1 MPSRAYIKEAFHA
14 AVPIMLGYVAIGIPC
29 GILCDS
35 IGLGPVQVFMMSILF
50 YSGAGQFMIPNM
62 WLAGAPI
69 ASIIAGSPLAS
80 IIASVSLV
88 NTRQMLYA
96 ASFAPRCASVSKRL
110 SFLFAATVTDES
122 YGVNTTRFEE
132 GGWSV
137 DRALFVNL
145 FSNLSWTLSNVVGV
159 LVGSA
164 VGIPLAIASF
174 AMTSIFICLLVT
186 QKITVENVVAA
197 VVAMAGVF
205 ACKAV
210 GLTGPAILVGA
221 IAGVVAASRIRR
233 AGRGE
238 RA

>member
-1 MPSRAYIKEAFHA
+1 MASRTYIREAFRA

-35 IGLGPVQVFMMSILF
+35 IGLSPVQVLMMSILF

-62 WLAGAPI
+62 WLAGSPI
-69 ASIIAGSPLAS
+69 ASIV
-80 IIASVSLV
+80 ASVSLV
-88 NTRQMLYA
+88 NTRQMLYSA
-96 ASFAPRCASVSKRL
+96 AFAPQCAGVSKRL

-122 YGVNTTRFEE
+122 YGVNTARFEE
-132 GGWSV
+132 GSWSV

-145 FSNLSWTLSNVVGV
+145 FSNCSWTLSNVVGA

-186 QKITVENVVAA
+186 QRITVENVVAA
-197 VVAMAGVF
+197 AVAMAGVF
-205 ACKAV
+205 ACKAA
-210 GLTGPAILVGA
+210 GLSGPAILVGA
-221 IAGVVAASRIRR
+221 IAGVAAAMAVGRVRR
-233 AGRGE
+233 GAGR
-238 RA
+238 RP